1 MKISRPIKYYIIYPI
16 IMMIAIFLDYIIA
29 VYISRNIIG
38 YFFHENDFLT
48 FYETSMSA
56 ILASIVPLI
65 VLFIQLRSSHN
76 QFAYV
81 QKKNDIIDIVNISL
95 DYLKIYNIDDL
106 KQLLFDWQYNHKS
119 RKDLQKSLLDAKD
132 NADRIWLKLSL
143 SINQNNKV
151 SSNFIST
158 QESNY
163 LILCEIYEDL
173 KILFCYTYSEAIV
186 EISKENSNIS
196 LIRSHLMSC
205 LKEKLLVKAI
215 FRNYN
220 VSYGSVKKE
229 VFSYI
234 TILKS
239 NLNDTYNIYGKG
251 ENEKP

>member
-132 NADRIWLKLSL
+132 NADRIW
-143 SINQNNKV
+143 
-151 SSNFIST
+151 
-158 QESNY
+158 
-163 LILCEIYEDL
+163 
-173 KILFCYTYSEAIV
+173 
-186 EISKENSNIS
+186 
-196 LIRSHLMSC
+196 
-205 LKEKLLVKAI
+205 
-215 FRNYN
+215 
-220 VSYGSVKKE
+220 
-229 VFSYI
+229 
-234 TILKS
+234 
-239 NLNDTYNIYGKG
+239 
-251 ENEKP
+251 P